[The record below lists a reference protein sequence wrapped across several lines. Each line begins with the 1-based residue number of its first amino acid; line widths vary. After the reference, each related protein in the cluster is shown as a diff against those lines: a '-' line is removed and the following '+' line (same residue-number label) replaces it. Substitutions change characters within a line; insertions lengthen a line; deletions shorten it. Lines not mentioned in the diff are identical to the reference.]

1 MIDLT
6 RAERL
11 MIIEALK
18 GNAGRLERESL
29 DCPDG
34 SPAANVKRDR
44 AYQMESLAMRL
55 AYAWLGRPEAASQD

>member
-44 AYQMESLAMRL
+44 ACQMEILSFKLSD
-55 AYAWLGRPEAASQD
+55 AWLED